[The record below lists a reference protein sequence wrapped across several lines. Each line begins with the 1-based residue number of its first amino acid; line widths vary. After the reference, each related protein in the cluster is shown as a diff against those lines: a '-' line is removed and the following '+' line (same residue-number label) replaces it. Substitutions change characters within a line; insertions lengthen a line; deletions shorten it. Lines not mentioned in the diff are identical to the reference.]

1 MSDLESLDLFFNKN
15 LHTFPPAACAAMKKL
30 KELPAE
36 LGAMSDLESLNLSFN
51 KNLHNF
57 PPAACAGMKKLKVLD
72 LSYCNIKEL
81 PAELGAMSES
91 LGFEALQHQEI
102 TSETRCN
109 ESLRELEFICSTK
122 TFTTSHRQHVLE

>member
-1 MSDLESLDLFFNKN
+1 V
-15 LHTFPPAACAAMKKL
+15 

-72 LSYCNIKEL
+72 LSYCNIKESSRI
-81 PAELGAMSES
+81 G
-91 LGFEALQHQEI
+91 
-102 TSETRCN
+102 
-109 ESLRELEFICSTK
+109 
-122 TFTTSHRQHVLE
+122 